1 MNGSLGGAMG
11 AGTRIGPPRSGGGV
25 YSTDRA
31 SGALTAAA
39 MALAIRDRKLFLDFL
54 IFFTLRLMSS
64 LLLKNPRFYSN
75 IIALF

>member
-1 MNGSLGGAMG
+1 MGTMG
-11 AGTRIGPPRSGGGV
+11 AGTRIGSNLAGGIID
-25 YSTDRA
+25 STDWA

-39 MALAIRDRKLFLDFL
+39 MALAMRDRKLFLDFL

-64 LLLKNPRFYSN
+64 LLLKNPRFFSN

>member
-1 MNGSLGGAMG
+1 MG
-11 AGTRIGPPRSGGGV
+11 AGTRIGGGGDIIAA
-25 YSTDRA
+25 TDWA

-64 LLLKNPRFYSN
+64 LLLKNPRFFSY

>member
-11 AGTRIGPPRSGGGV
+11 AGTKIGSFDGGDI
-25 YSTDRA
+25 YSTDWA

>member
-1 MNGSLGGAMG
+1 MNGFPGSMNGSLGGAMG
-11 AGTRIGPPRSGGGV
+11 AGTRIGPPGSGGAGFA
-25 YSTDRA
+25 DWA

-64 LLLKNPRFYSN
+64 LLSKNN
-75 IIALF
+75 WN